1 MISVNEAQIN
11 KLLLY
16 SLDLTPKHGNFI
28 CAISSVSPERA
39 EGGPFDLLKNESGMH
54 NCSLHMAII
63 VVVCIYFLFSSHA

>member
-1 MISVNEAQIN
+1 MFIGLPTMFCVNEAQIN

-39 EGGPFDLLKNESGMH
+39 EGDPFDLLKNGSGT
-54 NCSLHMAII
+54 NTCA
-63 VVVCIYFLFSSHA
+63 